1 MKDKDGSQDR
11 SRILPAYILSAAAG
25 QASILS
31 TDQSLC
37 RLIASRP
44 SARVSR
50 WGIYTAA
57 ELWSLCEALDDRGE
71 RESSLKAAIKARF
84 DITEPPPVFFK
95 AGNEF
100 IGKEVVR
107 YHKRRRVEGLIVG
120 WLPASG
126 DDCALWHIQHSDGDG
141 EDLELHEVI
150 EGIAAAKSSSAIKP
164 AKELVMRE
172 EEAEDIVNDANVD
185 QTEKRESSRVKAL
198 SVTEASRKVMNSC
211 SDLEALAEEMVKEKE
226 PTIVAS
232 NMSVMIGHQGMKLA
246 MIGAQGVR
254 GELLRVHGLL
264 LEGLKR
270 RGSSYSKDREVVLFY
285 FFLFPIFIQY
295 YVIHSLS

>member
-1 MKDKDGSQDR
+1 VKDKDGSQDR
-11 SRILPAYILSAAAG
+11 SRILPAYILSAAAE

-172 EEAEDIVNDANVD
+172 EEAEDIVNDLNVD

-198 SVTEASRKVMNSC
+198 AATEASSNVMNVNSY
-211 SDLEALAEEMVKEKE
+211 SDLEALAEEVVKEKE

-232 NMSVMIGHQGMKLA
+232 NMSVMIGHQGVKLA

-270 RGSSYSKDREVVLFY
+270 RGSSYSRDREVVFML
-285 FFLFPIFIQY
+285 LHPIFNTYTI
-295 YVIHSLS
+295 LCNP

>member
-1 MKDKDGSQDR
+1 MPS
-11 SRILPAYILSAAAG
+11 LA
-25 QASILS
+25 

-37 RLIASRP
+37 RLLASRP

-50 WGIYTAA
+50 WGIYTAS

-95 AGNEF
+95 TGNEF

-107 YHKRRRVEGLIVG
+107 YHKRRRIDGLIDG

-141 EDLELHEVI
+141 EDLELHEVV
-150 EGIAAAKSSSAIKP
+150 ESIAAAKSISVTNSTS
-164 AKELVMRE
+164 ELVTNRE
-172 EEAEDIVNDANVD
+172 VEEDASDDSNIKSAER
-185 QTEKRESSRVKAL
+185 RESLRVKA
-198 SVTEASRKVMNSC
+198 SS
-211 SDLEALAEEMVKEKE
+211 LAEAKSSSMIVDSSEEYEEE
-226 PTIVAS
+226 PHIVSS
-232 NMSVMIGHQGMKLA
+232 NMSVMIGNQGVKVA
-246 MIGAQGVR
+246 TIGAHGMR

-270 RGSSYSKDREVVLFY
+270 RGSGFSRDREVTL
-285 FFLFPIFIQY
+285 I
-295 YVIHSLS
+295 SLHYTQSI